1 MFFKIFVSLH
11 LYNKTFLSSPSCLF
25 AIFLRSNSYKNGSKT
40 RERVR
45 NESSGES
52 WTVLYTSFSYYYIF
66 YGFIIL
72 AFGRILIGC
81 WIAPLLVTLDISVSN
96 VHWFQY
102 SSSAIF
108 LFFST
113 LYTSLLLLMSIIINL
128 FLSSFTPSSPCLP
141 CSHLCHHHNNHLS
154 PPFFSFLSPSPPP
167 LHCHYCPI
175 TFLHVFLLFLFIL
188 LLTFIT
194 IEKFSFIIT
203 PILLFFVLLVFLSP
217 GLYYDDPEI
226 TPHVQAGVYRY
237 SPDNQPMDSFPSA
250 VEARAVVE
258 GQLMAKY
265 IHAHTLGYRIT
276 PSSRILATG
285 GAAQNNHILQASE
298 I

>member
-1 MFFKIFVSLH
+1 M
-11 LYNKTFLSSPSCLF
+11 
-25 AIFLRSNSYKNGSKT
+25 
-40 RERVR
+40 
-45 NESSGES
+45 
-52 WTVLYTSFSYYYIF
+52 
-66 YGFIIL
+66 
-72 AFGRILIGC
+72 
-81 WIAPLLVTLDISVSN
+81 
-96 VHWFQY
+96 
-102 SSSAIF
+102 
-108 LFFST
+108 
-113 LYTSLLLLMSIIINL
+113 
-128 FLSSFTPSSPCLP
+128 
-141 CSHLCHHHNNHLS
+141 
-154 PPFFSFLSPSPPP
+154 FSFLSPPQQPFITTILFLLSPSPPS
-167 LHCHYCPI
+167 LYCHYCPI

-194 IEKFSFIIT
+194 IQKFSFIIT
-203 PILLFFVLLVFLSP
+203 PNFFFNVLLFFVLLVFLSP

-237 SPDNQPMDSFPSA
+237 SPDDQPMDSFPSA

>member
-1 MFFKIFVSLH
+1 MFFKIFVNLH

-25 AIFLRSNSYKNGSKT
+25 AIFLCSNSYKNGSKT

-108 LFFST
+108 LFFFYIIYFSPPSHEHYHQ
-113 LYTSLLLLMSIIINL
+113 LILILLHPIFS
-128 FLSSFTPSSPCLP
+128 LSSM
-141 CSHLCHHHNNHLS
+141 
-154 PPFFSFLSPSPPP
+154 FSFLSPPQQPFITTILFLLSPSPPS
-167 LHCHYCPI
+167 LYCHYCPI

-194 IEKFSFIIT
+194 TQKFSFIIT
-203 PILLFFVLLVFLSP
+203 PNFF
-217 GLYYDDPEI
+217 
-226 TPHVQAGVYRY
+226 
-237 SPDNQPMDSFPSA
+237 
-250 VEARAVVE
+250 
-258 GQLMAKY
+258 
-265 IHAHTLGYRIT
+265 
-276 PSSRILATG
+276 
-285 GAAQNNHILQASE
+285 
-298 I
+298 